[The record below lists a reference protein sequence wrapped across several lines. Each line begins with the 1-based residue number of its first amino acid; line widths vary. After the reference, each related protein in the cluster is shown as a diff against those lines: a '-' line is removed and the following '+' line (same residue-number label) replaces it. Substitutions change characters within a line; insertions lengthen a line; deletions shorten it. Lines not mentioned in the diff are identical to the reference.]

1 MHHDMEEVEIVEI
14 RFKFLLGCVISLE
27 NFDKRVGCQKL
38 PQTCD
43 LFFVF
48 TTSFDFILTK
58 LVQRV
63 VCIQHFNCAGSV
75 LIYWS

>member
-1 MHHDMEEVEIVEI
+1 MLVEINI
-14 RFKFLLGCVISLE
+14 KFKFLLGCVTSFQ
-27 NFDKRVGCQKL
+27 NFDKRVVCQKL

-58 LVQRV
+58 LVQMQSV

>member
-14 RFKFLLGCVISLE
+14 KFKFLLGCVTSFQ
-27 NFDKRVGCQKL
+27 NFDKRVVCQKL

-63 VCIQHFNCAGSV
+63 VCIQHFKSV